1 MSVGDVIVRGLETA
15 GLEPEEVADG
25 TWMTVLSGERKRT
38 LPVMLKVDDRSLHV
52 QALLAPE
59 PDEGHAEVFRYLLQR
74 NQRHSPI
81 HFAID
86 DEGDI
91 LIVGSVP
98 LGSVDD
104 TSFDRLL
111 GEVLT
116 VADETFNAVLRLGFA
131 GYIDAEQRWRA
142 KNDLPPNPVSQVD

>member
-1 MSVGDVIVRGLETA
+1 MNPDLVPHGLEAA
-15 GLEPEEVADG
+15 GLDADEVSPG

-38 LPVMLKVDDRSLHV
+38 LPVMLEVDDRSLHV
-52 QALLAPE
+52 QALLAPA

-74 NQRHSPI
+74 NLRHSPI
-81 HFAID
+81 HFAVD

-91 LIVGSVP
+91 VLVGSVP
-98 LGSVDD
+98 LEAVDE

-116 VADETFNAVLRLGFA
+116 VADETFNAVLRLGFRS
-131 GYIDAEQRWRA
+131 YIDAEQRWRA
-142 KNDLPPNPVSQVD
+142 KNGLPPNPVAD